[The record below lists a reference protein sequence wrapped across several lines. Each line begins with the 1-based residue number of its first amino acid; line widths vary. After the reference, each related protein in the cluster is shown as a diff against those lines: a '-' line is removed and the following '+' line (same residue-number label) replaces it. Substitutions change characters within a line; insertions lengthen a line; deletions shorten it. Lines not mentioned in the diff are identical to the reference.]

1 MINLVKNYTK
11 NFILNLV
18 YKRVLKSKPKKKFIK
33 LFNKPFSIAVII
45 DSSLNMK
52 INDFNFLTDVFSTS
66 DQNIS
71 FLWYKS
77 FILHD
82 CSSHIRIDD
91 NDINFIGKINKDYNL
106 FFDRKYDVLIN
117 VYQKDNVIMK
127 LLSLSVK
134 HDFSIGFTPVDNEL
148 NDIVFD
154 FSPQNV
160 KLFSVEL
167 SKYLKIISK

>member
-160 KLFSVEL
+160 KVFSVEL